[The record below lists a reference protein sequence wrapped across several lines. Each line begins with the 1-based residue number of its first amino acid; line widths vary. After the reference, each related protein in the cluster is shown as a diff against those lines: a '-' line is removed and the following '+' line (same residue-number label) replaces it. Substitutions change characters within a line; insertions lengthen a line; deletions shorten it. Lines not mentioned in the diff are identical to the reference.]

1 MNKYE
6 KAATGAVALMLVA
19 GAAIFLYAP
28 TDYLQGPVQRIFYLH
43 VSSAIAAYGCFAVV
57 LVGGIIY
64 LRAENPVADRFAR
77 AGAIVGLVFTTVTL
91 VMGMLW
97 AKPIWNTFWTWDA
110 RLTSTLV
117 LWMIYAGYLLVR
129 RLADPGRQSARLA
142 AVVGIF
148 GFIDVPVVHFSVTWW
163 RTVPPGPIIV
173 HDALPPPMRSRRVFA
188 TRALTARSRWS
199 ARSPSCPTS
208 GRICRRAISPGQCR
222 LIDFRYAPPSSTGS
236 CRSSSCSATASST
249 LEWRSGARF
258 SRVEERSPGTCFA
271 SRPARGH
278 ARCRA
283 SSVPSISAS
292 CRPRQSFGLC
302 SIARQ

>member
-6 KAATGAVALMLVA
+6 RAAVAAAALMLVA
-19 GAAIFLYAP
+19 GAAIFVFAP

-64 LRAENPVADRFAR
+64 LRTENPVADRFAR
-77 AGAIVGLVFTTVTL
+77 AGALVGLVFTTVTL

-163 RTVPPGPIIV
+163 RTVHPGPIIV
-173 HDALPPPMRSRRVFA
+173 NDALPPQMLA
-188 TRALTARSRWS
+188 TFFFTLACTLVLAGVMVAIRYRIETLLDSAL
-199 ARSPSCPTS
+199 
-208 GRICRRAISPGQCR
+208 
-222 LIDFRYAPPSSTGS
+222 
-236 CRSSSCSATASST
+236 
-249 LEWRSGARF
+249 
-258 SRVEERSPGTCFA
+258 
-271 SRPARGH
+271 
-278 ARCRA
+278 
-283 SSVPSISAS
+283 SISEPAK
-292 CRPRQSFGLC
+292 
-302 SIARQ
+302 IITAAREPEPVP

>member
-6 KAATGAVALMLVA
+6 KAAAAAVALMLVA
-19 GAAIFLYAP
+19 GAAIFFFAP

-57 LVGGIIY
+57 LVGGIMY
-64 LRAENPVADRFAR
+64 LRTENPIADRFAR
-77 AGAIVGLVFTTVTL
+77 AGALVGLVFTTVTL

-97 AKPIWNTFWTWDA
+97 AKPIWGTFWTWDA

-163 RTVPPGPIIV
+163 RTQHPGPIIV
-173 HDALPPPMRSRRVFA
+173 NDALPPQMLA
-188 TRALTARSRWS
+188 TFLLTLACTLVLAAVMIAIRYRIE
-199 ARSPSCPTS
+199 TVLD
-208 GRICRRAISPGQCR
+208 GRLNVSEPAKVIAAKREA
-222 LIDFRYAPPSSTGS
+222 
-236 CRSSSCSATASST
+236 
-249 LEWRSGARF
+249 E
-258 SRVEERSPGTCFA
+258 
-271 SRPARGH
+271 PAR
-278 ARCRA
+278 
-283 SSVPSISAS
+283 
-292 CRPRQSFGLC
+292 
-302 SIARQ
+302 